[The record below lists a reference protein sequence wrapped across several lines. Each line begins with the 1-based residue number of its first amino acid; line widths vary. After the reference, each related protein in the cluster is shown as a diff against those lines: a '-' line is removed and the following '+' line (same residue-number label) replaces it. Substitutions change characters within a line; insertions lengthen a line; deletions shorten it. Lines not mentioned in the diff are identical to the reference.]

1 MVSILLDKLQTC
13 TLILAT
19 DGDDDTMELLNEN
32 IQLTGAHFMRAVPYL
47 LFSSHYSTFL
57 FANISGLGIH
67 HTAPAHSLRLIANVK
82 DDMTVYSAFL
92 FC

>member
-13 TLILAT
+13 TFILAT

-67 HTAPAHSLRLIANVK
+67 HTAPAHSPRLIANVK